1 MGPKCASSAG
11 GDKGKRKS
19 SIIMEV
25 KLEIIKKYES
35 GMRIM
40 AIANEYGRNQ
50 STISTIIKNKEA
62 IKASKSA
69 KGVTTFSYNR
79 TALND
84 EMETLLLI
92 WIKDKEIA
100 GDTITQAAICHK
112 ATAIFVDLAKAQRDE
127 GGEGTSTQEAPTF
140 KASHGWFERFKK
152 RSGIHNVVRHGEA
165 ASADEKAA
173 QEFIE
178 AFKKLILD
186 EGYIPQQ
193 VFNCDETGIFWKKMP
208 RRTYI
213 TEEEK
218 KLPGHKPMKDRL
230 TLALC
235 ANASGDLKIKPLLV
249 YHSENPRAFKA
260 HNVSK
265 DKLAVFWRSNAKAW
279 VTRLLFV
286 EWVNCC
292 FGPAVK
298 KYLEEN
304 GLPLKC
310 ILVLDNA
317 PAHPPGLEEQIH
329 PDFDFIKVLY
339 LPPNTTSILQ
349 PMDQQVIAN
358 FKKLYTKHLFK
369 RCFEVTE
376 STQLTL
382 REFWKSHYDIV
393 HCLKII
399 EKAWGEVSRRTLK
412 SAWRKLWAIPTEEE
426 AVDDPAPLEDIIS
439 LSKSLGL
446 VVDEADIDNLLDE
459 HKEELNTDDLKALE
473 AMQISDLQEEH
484 HSSGEEEV
492 ALTSTEIRKAI
503 GWFENL
509 NSFIEKKHPE
519 KMRTARAMDNVNDI
533 CMSHFRN
540 ILRSRQKQASLD
552 RYFSKRSAPESE
564 EASVSSKKTRKES
577 EDDDVE
583 DDVSPQI

>member
-1 MGPKCASSAG
+1 
-11 GDKGKRKS
+11 
-19 SIIMEV
+19 
-25 KLEIIKKYES
+25 
-35 GMRIM
+35 
-40 AIANEYGRNQ
+40 
-50 STISTIIKNKEA
+50 
-62 IKASKSA
+62 
-69 KGVTTFSYNR
+69 
-79 TALND
+79 
-84 EMETLLLI
+84 
-92 WIKDKEIA
+92 
-100 GDTITQAAICHK
+100 
-112 ATAIFVDLAKAQRDE
+112 
-127 GGEGTSTQEAPTF
+127 
-140 KASHGWFERFKK
+140 
-152 RSGIHNVVRHGEA
+152 
-165 ASADEKAA
+165 
-173 QEFIE
+173 
-178 AFKKLILD
+178 
-186 EGYIPQQ
+186 
-193 VFNCDETGIFWKKMP
+193 MP

-218 KLPGHKPMKDRL
+218 KLLGHKPMKDRL
-230 TLALC
+230 TLSLC

-310 ILVLDNA
+310 LLVLDNA

-358 FKKLYTKHLFK
+358 FKKLYTKRLFK

-382 REFWKSHYDIV
+382 P
-393 HCLKII
+393 
-399 EKAWGEVSRRTLK
+399 
-412 SAWRKLWAIPTEEE
+412 WRKLWAAVVAERDFEGFEIPTEEE
-426 AVDDPAPLEDIIS
+426 AVDDPAPLEEIIS

-484 HSSGEEEV
+484 HSSVEEEVEV
-492 ALTSTEIRKAI
+492 ALTSTEIREAI

-540 ILRSRQKQASLD
+540 ILRSLQKQASLD

-564 EASVSSKKTRKES
+564 EASVSSKKTGKES
-577 EDDDVE
+577 EDDDV
-583 DDVSPQI
+583 SPQI